1 MDSIHTC
8 IALMKHN
15 CFMASLDLQDAFY
28 SIPIDRKTKK
38 FFKFEF
44 IDKLFRFTALP
55 MGYARSPLIFTKL
68 MKPVFS
74 QLRKQGHVSS
84 SFLDD
89 SFLEGDTYDACKQ
102 NLADTITLM
111 AKLGLTIHPEKSVI
125 EQTQTIEHLGF
136 TLNSMNM
143 TVSLTEEKFSKI
155 REKCLNVNSHKNPT
169 IREVANLIRSMISY
183 LPGVQYGALHYRYL
197 ERDKII
203 ALKENR
209 GNFDA
214 TMTVSNNGEN
224 DIKWWMYH
232 SNECVTRIDHGE
244 SDYELFTDASNK
256 GWGASYDGHK
266 TGGHWDMTE
275 TPKHINVLE
284 LLAVF
289 YGLKSFFP

>member
-28 SIPIDRKTKK
+28 SIPIDRKAMK
-38 FFKFEF
+38 FVKFEF
-44 IDKLFRFTALP
+44 SDKLFRFTALP

-102 NLADTITLM
+102 NVVDTMTLM
-111 AKLGLTIHPEKSVI
+111 AKLGLTLHLEKSVI
-125 EQTQTIEHLGF
+125 EPTQTIEHLGF

-155 REKCLNVNSHKNPT
+155 REKCLNVKSEKSHYKRGGKPH
-169 IREVANLIRSMISY
+169 RLYDFIS
-183 LPGVQYGALHYRYL
+183 PSG
-197 ERDKII
+197 I
-203 ALKENR
+203 
-209 GNFDA
+209 
-214 TMTVSNNGEN
+214 
-224 DIKWWMYH
+224 
-232 SNECVTRIDHGE
+232 TRHPI
-244 SDYELFTDASNK
+244 TN
-256 GWGASYDGHK
+256 HK
-266 TGGHWDMTE
+266 TLTVWSHSLLY
-275 TPKHINVLE
+275 KVLH
-284 LLAVF
+284 
-289 YGLKSFFP
+289 SR